1 MGCVVPRGSEL
12 PITGDMQAEAR
23 DRGMNVGRHKAMG
36 HAVMLRHWIGALLVG
51 NRPVNQMN
59 YSKEKFVGF
68 SSFYGGEGQFTE
80 MLGSLYTGAQLIN
93 GRARIQT

>member
-68 SSFYGGEGQFTE
+68 SSFYESSILFYFE
-80 MLGSLYTGAQLIN
+80 SSILNKRFPNLIKLN
-93 GRARIQT
+93 